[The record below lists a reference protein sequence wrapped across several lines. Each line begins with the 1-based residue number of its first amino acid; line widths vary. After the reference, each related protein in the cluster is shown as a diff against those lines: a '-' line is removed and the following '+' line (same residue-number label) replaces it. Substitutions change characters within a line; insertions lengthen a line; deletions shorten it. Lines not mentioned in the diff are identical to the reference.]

1 MKRPAMKSFPTL
13 CAAFAVAFAATGSFA
28 ADPQETRNVSG
39 FTHVALHAPVNVDVV
54 QADSEGLVLEG
65 DPEYIARIETVVEDG
80 TLKIRYASRDRVW
93 NMAKIRAHVRMKAIE
108 GLAIAGSGDI
118 SAPSVRAK
126 DLRVSI
132 SGSGDVRIGTLAA
145 DQLSVSIS
153 GSGDLSV
160 AGKADRTE
168 TSIAG
173 SGDLKAAK
181 LESREARIS
190 IAGSGDAILWAHD
203 LVTVSIVGAGD
214 VRYYGDPAVK
224 KSVMGSGSVKRLAAN
239 P

>member
-1 MKRPAMKSFPTL
+1 MKSFPIL
-13 CAAFAVAFAATGSFA
+13 CAGLAVALAATGTLA

-39 FTHVALHAPVNVDVV
+39 FTGLALSAPLNADVV
-54 QADSEGLVLEG
+54 QGDSEGLVLEG
-65 DPEYIARIETVVEDG
+65 DPEYLARIETVVENG
-80 TLKIRYASRDRVW
+80 TLKIRDKSRDRVW
-93 NMAKIRAHVRMKAIE
+93 NMAKIRAHVRMKTIE

-118 SAPSVRAK
+118 SAQSLQAK

-132 SGSGDVRIGTLAA
+132 SGSGDVRIGALSAA
-145 DQLSVSIS
+145 TLSVSIS

-181 LESREARIS
+181 LDTREARIS
-190 IAGSGDAILWAHD
+190 IAGSGDAVLWAREA
-203 LVTVSIVGAGD
+203 LSVSIVGAGD
-214 VRYYGDPAVK
+214 VRYYGDPAMK
-224 KSVMGSGSVKRLAAN
+224 KSVIGSGSVKRLAAN